1 MMQHC
6 NNKEILH
13 HVGRSWKEGN
23 LVTLWSALP
32 LPTQSLKRQIVFWLG
47 VSRFSLSVL
56 GFLGRVGWHLF
67 GDSWLGGIIHTDFF
81 TSAAW
86 KGLRSDDWQS
96 ANSYQRLPN
105 SGARALINVIV
116 KLDPHNIWKPPCWNL
131 PQPFSPILY
140 NKYFPLLYF
149 SLHRIG
155 ALVNL
160 AIY

>member
-1 MMQHC
+1 MMQYC

-32 LPTQSLKRQIVFWLG
+32 SPTQSLKRPSIDR
-47 VSRFSLSVL
+47 VSAGCPYQSW
-56 GFLGRVGWHLF
+56 GFLWWWGWHLS
-67 GDSWLGGIIHTDFF
+67 GESWLGGIIHTDFS

-96 ANSYQRLPN
+96 ANSYQRLPS

-149 SLHRIG
+149 SLHCIG

-160 AIY
+160 AII